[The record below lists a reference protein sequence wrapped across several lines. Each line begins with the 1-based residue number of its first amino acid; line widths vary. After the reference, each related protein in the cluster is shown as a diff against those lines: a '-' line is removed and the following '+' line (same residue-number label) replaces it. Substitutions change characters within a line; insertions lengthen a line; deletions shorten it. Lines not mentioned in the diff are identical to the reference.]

1 MSLEGLE
8 FILSKKEVVPT
19 VSALDL
25 VERPEQVEADY
36 LRHVRTYVPISRAAE
51 GVDGQLNVQAFE
63 RKVIQQV
70 KEARA
75 PRGYITA
82 EYGYGKTSTAL
93 YLWQRAEQQKLVVVP
108 PFQLLELPDLVTA
121 AYGWVRFRLKHSRPA
136 LVPALETLYQSTID
150 RSLEKLAKERGISL
164 VALQTLVKEQRL
176 TIELQPADYIH
187 FFESITDIVIQ
198 AGFDGLII
206 LPDEIQQY
214 IEPKLASKMGDPI
227 APFFNLVQGLA
238 TRAGYLRFGFI
249 MVIPLKEIGVIRE
262 AKGRDDLLHRMKDLS
277 LDLTNVYD
285 PEFARRLWEML
296 SHEFH
301 FTDVASA
308 IVRPETLDSLGQI
321 ASREDISNG
330 PRTVINVFRRMVELY
345 LRAGH
350 AHSHPYTPIDLV
362 QDFMDEQAI
371 QFSGNNKIRTI
382 TRQALQSAIVKR
394 DYERYESA
402 IKLAAA
408 FPTEGVPRRL
418 QKQYGVDVA
427 LKELM
432 DQAIG
437 ELVMAVG
444 PIDEGGITLSKL
456 DRAEVS
462 TDWLTQTIRDFRR
475 AYGEAHNSTRD
486 RALTVF
492 TTLLKNVVFKNWK
505 VIEERP
511 SNFTSNLSI
520 VFEGDFPSFSA
531 KYPKRR
537 LQARIFW
544 EDEERKDETARGD
557 IVIEYHLSI
566 NADQEDRRHIAQPAE
581 LYLDNAAAIVP
592 INLMY
597 VRPEGIPL
605 QIQQLLQGVW
615 SPYELTPLILMNIYQ
630 MLEEKRADNLIPKRE
645 DQAIKSGFQPDILDN
660 VVRDLFNAEV
670 GSSLGAAGIDLTEL
684 AIGELLKARYEG
696 KYFTLMAVA
705 NWRSSLQ
712 KYSAALDRLNNV
724 YRKRGEVDV
733 EGKKEEIAELLVLTN
748 TGLDSFIRT
757 FGTLIEVSQEWTTRD
772 TVGAVKFRLHPLEQQ
787 IVKWLHA
794 SKQIELVQQEKV
806 HVLNIGDLFN
816 WARDLGY
823 QSDEISEL
831 VNLLSKRDAIE
842 IYQQHL
848 IREIPTKGIDPI
860 VITTQLR
867 ILDQDLSIM
876 MRGFP
881 NNVQLVAMQANV
893 GRWQGIVEKELVSG
907 TPDPKQVDRL
917 GRAIQ
922 KEQDQLRLFAT
933 ESQRTLR
940 SQITT
945 MARGLRPM
953 SEERLNAINKPIEGI
968 VVYVDQVNV
977 LRTNLH
983 RLGTNVKS
991 GVQHAKAEIDS
1002 AVTQISQEGLGYEQ
1016 IAQIAQSIP
1025 NYENQLEKANRQ
1037 LEQFEEQFRHLGGW
1051 RSLVTEG
1058 SQLYESLQQ
1067 MDQVT
1072 RPQAEDFDRLARDIR
1087 ADISSK
1093 ANKLDALPNDSIY
1106 AHRLADIQEQVRRI
1120 REDAQHV
1127 FTELQGRYRQALTS
1141 ENLYRAQQLDRP
1153 FEYNFSNPAD
1163 SYRLLESSV
1172 QEKLE
1177 ALTKKMMQ
1185 LSVDQRQKINNT
1197 LSTPLIDTLT
1207 QDDRQRVREQGAQLI
1222 AGTSQMIE
1230 DLRQADAFV
1239 RDITLIRDFPAVGE
1253 GRFVELIRGFVNVRN
1268 MLAQLTEQTDE
1279 LSHWLADFALTTE
1292 EQFVFDQLH
1301 VDDIESSEDLIE
1313 WRNRAQ
1319 VSDDVFWTTVRSLYE
1334 KQRIRIFVSRVRR

>member
-8 FILSKKEVVPT
+8 LILSKKEVVPT

-25 VERPEQVEADY
+25 LERPEQVEADY

-51 GVDGQLNVQAFE
+51 GIDGQLNVETFE

-108 PFQLLELPDLVTA
+108 PFQLLELADLVTA
-121 AYGWVRFRLKHSRPA
+121 AYGWVHFKLKNSRPA
-136 LVPALETLYQSTID
+136 LVPALESLYQNTID
-150 RSLEKLAKERGISL
+150 LSLEKLANERNLSL
-164 VALQTLVKEQRL
+164 AALQTLVHEQRL
-176 TIELQPADYIH
+176 TVELQPADYIR
-187 FFESITDIVIQ
+187 FFESITDLVIK
-198 AGFDGLII
+198 ADFEGLII

-214 IEPKLASKMGDPI
+214 IEPKLASKLGDPI
-227 APFFNLVQGLA
+227 SPFFNLVQGLA

-262 AKGRDDLLHRMKDLS
+262 ARGRDDVLHRMKDLS
-277 LDLTNVYD
+277 LDLTSVYD
-285 PEFARRLWEML
+285 PEFARRLWDML
-296 SHEFH
+296 AREFQ
-301 FTDVASA
+301 FTEVASA
-308 IVRPETLDSLGQI
+308 IVRPETLESLGQI

-345 LRAGH
+345 FRAGH
-350 AHSHPYTPIDLV
+350 AHSQPYTPIDLV

-382 TRQALQSAIVKR
+382 TRQVLQSAIVRR
-394 DYERYESA
+394 DLERYENA

-408 FPTEGVPRRL
+408 FPTEGVSRHL

-444 PIDEGGITLSKL
+444 PVDDGGITLSKL

-486 RALTVF
+486 RAVEVF
-492 TTLLKNVVFKNWK
+492 TTLLRNVVFKNWK

-531 KYPKRR
+531 KFPKRR
-537 LQARIFW
+537 VQARIFW
-544 EDEERKDETARGD
+544 EDEERKDDTPRGD
-557 IVIEYHLSI
+557 IVIEYYLSI
-566 NADQEDRRHIAQPAE
+566 HSNEEERKRIARPAE
-581 LYLDNAAAIVP
+581 LYPDYASAIVP

-605 QIQQLLQGVW
+605 QIQHMLQGVW
-615 SPYELTPLILMNIYQ
+615 SPYELTPLILMNIYH
-630 MLEEKRADNLIPKRE
+630 MLDEKRADSLIPKRD
-645 DQAIKSGFQPDILDN
+645 DQVIKTGFQPDILDN
-660 VVRDLFNAEV
+660 VMRDLFNAEV
-670 GSSLGAAGIDLTEL
+670 GASLGAAGVDLTEL
-684 AIGELLKARYEG
+684 AVKRLLEARYDG
-696 KYFTLMAVA
+696 KYHTIMAVA

-712 KYSAALDRLNNV
+712 KYIAALDRLDNI
-724 YRKRGEVDV
+724 YKKRGEVEI
-733 EGKKEEIAELLVLTN
+733 EGKKDQIAELLVLSN

-757 FGTLIEVSQEWTTRD
+757 FDKLIEVTQDWTSRD
-772 TVGAVKFRLHPLEQQ
+772 TVGAVRFGLHPLEQQ
-787 IVKWLHA
+787 IMKWLLA
-794 SKQIELVQQEKV
+794 SNRTERVQQETV
-806 HVLNIGDLFN
+806 HVLNISDVFS
-816 WARDLGY
+816 WARDAGY

-831 VNLLSKRDAIE
+831 INLLSKRDAIE
-842 IYQQHL
+842 VYQQHL

-860 VITTQLR
+860 VITMQLR
-867 ILDQDLSIM
+867 SLDEDLRIM

-881 NNVQLVAMQANV
+881 NNVQLLAMKANLD
-893 GRWQGIVEKELVSG
+893 RWQGIVEKELLSG
-907 TPDPKQVDRL
+907 SPDPKQVDRL

-922 KEQDQLRLFAT
+922 KEQDSLRLFAT

-945 MARGLRPM
+945 LAKGLRPM
-953 SEERLNAINKPIEGI
+953 GDERLSAINKPIEGI

-977 LRTNLH
+977 LRTTLH
-983 RLGTNVKS
+983 RLGTSGKS
-991 GVQHAKAEIDS
+991 SIQHAKSEIDA
-1002 AVTQISQEGLGYEQ
+1002 AVTQISQEGLGYE
-1016 IAQIAQSIP
+1016 ILAQIAQSLST
-1025 NYENQLEKANRQ
+1025 YETQVEKANRQ
-1037 LEQFEEQFRHLGGW
+1037 VEDFEEQFRHLGGW
-1051 RSLVTEG
+1051 RSLVNDG

-1072 RPQAEDFDRLARDIR
+1072 RTQAEEFDHLARDIR
-1087 ADISSK
+1087 ADISSR
-1093 ANKLDALPNDSIY
+1093 ANKLDALPNYSIY
-1106 AHRLADIQEQVRRI
+1106 AHRLADIQEQVRKI
-1120 REDAQHV
+1120 REDAQRL

-1141 ENLYRAQQLDRP
+1141 ENLYRVQQLDRP

-1163 SYRLLESSV
+1163 SYRLLESSI

-1177 ALTKKMMQ
+1177 ALAKKMMQ
-1185 LSVDQRQKINNT
+1185 LAINQRQKISNT

-1207 QDDRQRVREQGAQLI
+1207 HEVRQRVREQGAQLN
-1222 AGTSQMIE
+1222 ASATQMID
-1230 DLRQADAFV
+1230 DLFKADAFV
-1239 RDITLIRDFPAVGE
+1239 RDITLIRDFSAENQGQ
-1253 GRFVELIRGFVNVRN
+1253 FVDLIRGFVNIRN
-1268 MLAQLTEQTDE
+1268 TLAQLTEQTE
-1279 LSHWLADFALTTE
+1279 EISRWLADFALTTE
-1292 EQFVFDQLH
+1292 EQYAFDQLL
-1301 VDDIESSEDLIE
+1301 VEDNESSEDLIE
-1313 WRNRAQ
+1313 WRNRTQ
-1319 VSDDVFWTTVRSLYE
+1319 VNDDMFWSAVRNLYE
-1334 KQRIRIFVSRVRR
+1334 KQRVRILVSRVRR